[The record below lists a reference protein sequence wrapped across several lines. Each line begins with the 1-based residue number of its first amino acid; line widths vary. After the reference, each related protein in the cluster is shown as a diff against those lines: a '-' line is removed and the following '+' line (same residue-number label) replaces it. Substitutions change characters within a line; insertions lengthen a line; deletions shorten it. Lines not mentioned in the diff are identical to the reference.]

1 MSNRRQVTKS
11 RFEFEEDNKVA
22 YLEVEIDDHGWIT
35 LVHTEVPPDLRG
47 QGIAGTLLRT
57 ALEYARDN
65 RLRIDVICPLAADYI
80 KRHPEL
86 KLPVSERAAPS
97 QE

>member
-1 MSNRRQVTKS
+1 MSDRRQVTKS
-11 RFEFEEDNKVA
+11 RFEFEEDSKVA

-65 RLRIDVICPLAADYI
+65 RLRVDVLCPLAADYI

-86 KLPVSERAAPS
+86 KLPASKRAAPS